1 MTRAQ
6 VSLRRMPD
14 IALVS
19 LGTTPGLRRADTV
32 LAELLREA
40 GASCEIVGVRIGAAG
55 KLRRHVAVTDL
66 VEALAAR
73 RAARGVEARATIYST
88 VTAALLQRPDGPYAV
103 RFDAPAALNRR
114 GASGAWQRQRERA
127 VLVGA
132 RVLLPWGRAAP
143 VPVEGTEVVPLPVP
157 VEGIAG
163 AAERDVDAVTYA
175 GWPWKRG
182 LETLCEAWP
191 RAAPTGA
198 RLLVGGCDR
207 AKGLAWLR
215 RSGVP
220 EPEGVEWLGTL
231 GRDEWLAI
239 VARARVVANASRWE
253 DHGLTQLEAL
263 AAGAALVTVPSPGA
277 YEALPLARELA
288 PELVADDGSA
298 TALAAALRAGLA
310 LPGEELAAYGQ
321 RAAALLA
328 PYRRDAV
335 LRTVRDRVLPA
346 LLGGGT

>member
-1 MTRAQ
+1 
-6 VSLRRMPD
+6 MPD

-19 LGTTPGLRRADTV
+19 LGTTPGLRRADAV

-40 GASCEIVGVRIGAAG
+40 GASCEVVDVRIGAAG

-88 VTAALLQRPDGPYAV
+88 VTAALLQRPSGPYAM
-103 RFDAPAALNRR
+103 RFDAPAALNRP
-114 GASGAWQRQRERA
+114 GASGAWQRRREERA
-127 VLVGA
+127 LAGA
-132 RVLLPWGRAAP
+132 RVLLPWGEVAAGAARSALP
-143 VPVEGTEVVPLPVP
+143 AGPAPDGPAIVPLPVP
-157 VEGIAG
+157 VEQIAG

-182 LETLCEAWP
+182 LEVVCEAWP
-191 RAAPTGA
+191 NAAPAGA

-207 AKGLAWLR
+207 DKGLAWLR
-215 RSGVP
+215 RRGVP
-220 EPEGVEWLGTL
+220 EPEGVEWLGPL
-231 GRDEWLAI
+231 PREEWLAI
-239 VARARVVANASRWE
+239 VARARVVVNASRRE

-288 PELVADDGSA
+288 PELVAADGST
-298 TALAAALRAGLA
+298 TALAGALRAGLA
-310 LPGEELAAYGQ
+310 MTGAELAAYGV

-346 LLGGGT
+346 LLGGAA